1 MSSHNYINYKEF
13 ENVDIRIGT
22 VIEAYEYNELKKP
35 SIILKIDFG
44 EKVGIKKTS
53 AQLQKYYKSDEL
65 INKQVIAVV
74 NFKPKQIGKI
84 ISEVLVLGVPDLENE
99 PVLLSPDKPVNNGG
113 KLFLNQRGSKTISC
127 RPPRFESDNLTSPPC
142 DLIISLVI
150 VNPKPLS
157 PLSLF
162 LEGSK
167 VKNGL
172 NTSSYLS
179 LGIPSP
185 SSLNSITQSFSFL

>member
-1 MSSHNYINYKEF
+1 MKDIVKYEDF
-13 ENVDIRIGT
+13 EKIEILVGT
-22 VIEAYEYNELKKP
+22 ILEVKVNEKARKPAYV
-35 SIILKIDFG
+35 LKIDFG

-113 KLFLNQRGSKTISC
+113 KLF
-127 RPPRFESDNLTSPPC
+127 
-142 DLIISLVI
+142 
-150 VNPKPLS
+150 
-157 PLSLF
+157 
-162 LEGSK
+162 
-167 VKNGL
+167 
-172 NTSSYLS
+172 
-179 LGIPSP
+179 
-185 SSLNSITQSFSFL
+185 